1 MREIEVKA
9 VLPDVEEAE
18 RRLRDA
24 GAKLEFRG
32 ALEDRR
38 YDTEDGALAE
48 RGEVLRIRTYRSP
61 KSVEASLDWKGPSG
75 TEKGYKVREEIAT
88 PVNDPAALAELLE
101 RLGYE
106 VVREVDRQIIQ
117 YRVAGAMVRIEI
129 YPRMDTL
136 VEVEGE
142 PDAIEA
148 AIDLLGMNRGEFGSD
163 TLAAFVT
170 RFERRTGVRSAI
182 SYGETRG

>member
-9 VLPDVEEAE
+9 VLADAEEAE
-18 RRLRDA
+18 RRLVDA
-24 GAKLEFRG
+24 GAELEFRG

-38 YDTEDGALAE
+38 YDTGDGDLAE

-61 KSVEASLDWKGPSG
+61 GSVVASLDWKGPSG
-75 TEKGYKVREEIAT
+75 TEQGYKVREEIAT
-88 PVNDPAALAELLE
+88 PVTDPAALAEMLK

-142 PDAIEA
+142 PAAIES
-148 AIDLLGMNRGEFGSD
+148 AIELLGMSRGEFSSD
-163 TLAAFVT
+163 ALAAFVT
-170 RFERRTGVRSAI
+170 RFERRTGVKSAI

>member
-9 VLPDVEEAE
+9 VLGDAEDAE
-18 RRLRDA
+18 RRLVDA
-24 GAKLEFRG
+24 GAELEFRG

-38 YDTEDGALAE
+38 YDTENGALTE
-48 RGEVLRIRTYRSP
+48 RDEVLRIRTYRSP
-61 KSVEASLDWKGPSG
+61 DGVVASLDWKGPSG
-75 TEKGYKVREEIAT
+75 TENGYKVREEIAT
-88 PVNDPAALAELLE
+88 SVTDPVALAELLE

-106 VVREVDRQIIQ
+106 VVREVDRQITQ
-117 YRVAGAMVRIEI
+117 YRVAGAMVRIEV

-142 PDAIEA
+142 PGAIEA
-148 AIDLLGMNRGEFGSD
+148 AIELLGMSRGEFSSEA
-163 TLAAFVT
+163 LVAFVT
-170 RFERRTGVRSAI
+170 RFERRTGVRAAI